1 MHPIFL
7 FVFLSE
13 RDFVCVFSAKKW
25 VKNRSKTRGKYGQN
39 TMYGKLSVS
48 PYGAINLPYI
58 FLGAF
63 S

>member
-25 VKNRSKTRGKYGQN
+25 ARNRSKTRGKIEQN
-39 TMYGKLSVS
+39 AMYGKVRSL

-58 FLGAF
+58 F
-63 S
+63 